1 MLALEAN
8 TAAYAGRLENARGL
22 TSRAVTSAKQVEENE
37 VAAYYKANAAWREA
51 VFGNAVDTRQHASA
65 ALTLS
70 TGRDVQYLAAL
81 ALALVGDTS
90 RAQSLADSLAIR
102 FPDGTLVQFNYL
114 PTLRARISLTRNDP
128 SNAIEALQA
137 AAPYELSANGYCYP
151 IYIRGQAYLSAHQG
165 REAAVEFQKII
176 HHRGVVG
183 NDSIGALAHLQLG
196 RAYVIAGDSA
206 KAKTAYQVFLTL
218 WKDADP
224 DIPILN
230 QAKAEYAKLQ

>member
-1 MLALEAN
+1 
-8 TAAYAGRLENARGL
+8 
-22 TSRAVTSAKQVEENE
+22 
-37 VAAYYKANAAWREA
+37 
-51 VFGNAVDTRQHASA
+51 
-65 ALTLS
+65 
-70 TGRDVQYLAAL
+70 VQYLAAL

>member
-1 MLALEAN
+1 
-8 TAAYAGRLENARGL
+8 
-22 TSRAVTSAKQVEENE
+22 VEENE

-51 VFGNAVDTRQHASA
+51 VVGNAVDTRQHAPA

-70 TGRDVQYLAAL
+70 TGRDVPYRAAL

-102 FPDGTLVQFNYL
+102 FPDDTLVQFNYL